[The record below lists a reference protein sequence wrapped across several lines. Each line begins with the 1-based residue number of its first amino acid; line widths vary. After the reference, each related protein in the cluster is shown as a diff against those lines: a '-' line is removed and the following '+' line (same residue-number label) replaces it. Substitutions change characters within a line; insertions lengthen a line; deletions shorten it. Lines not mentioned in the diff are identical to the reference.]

1 MSAVT
6 AGAQG
11 GPKGQAAPAKSTPEA
26 APKISSQPVANKGL
40 ITVSIMLATVMQVLD
55 TTIANVA
62 LPNMQGS
69 LGAAQ
74 DQITWVLTSYIV
86 AAAIM
91 TPVTGWLSDKIG
103 LRQLFI
109 ASAAG
114 FVVASMAC
122 GLSTSLEEMIA
133 FRLFQGLCG
142 AALVPL
148 SQTVLLNIN
157 KPEEHGQA
165 MAIWGAG
172 IMVGPIVGPT
182 LGGWL
187 TETFNWRYVF
197 FVNLP
202 IGALALAGMIAF
214 LPNTPKRQ
222 RGFDFFGF
230 AMLSIFIGALQ
241 LFLDRGEQVDWFS
254 SPEIWIELG
263 LAVSAIWVFVIH
275 ITGAK
280 APFIDPKIFRDRNLV
295 MALVMIFVVGMVL
308 LAGLALLPPMLQNIL
323 GYPVVTT
330 GLVLAPRGV
339 GTMISMI
346 VVGRIIGKFDTR
358 LLILTGLLLTA
369 LSLYQM
375 SGFSP
380 QMDQTPIIVSG
391 VVQGLGLGLVFV
403 PLSTLAFAT
412 LEPRFRAD
420 AASLFSLLRNIG
432 SSVGISI
439 VTVEL
444 AHNIVISRSELVSG
458 LNPFNPNFTEALAA
472 MGGMGANQTTALAV
486 LNQQVQAQAAMVAYV
501 DDFKLMMIITLCA
514 IPLLALMRPKPKGAG
529 PAEPGPAME

>member
-1 MSAVT
+1 MSA
-6 AGAQG
+6 A
-11 GPKGQAAPAKSTPEA
+11 AAPAA
-26 APKISSQPVANKGL
+26 AGPAGTVAHKGL
-40 ITVSIMLATVMQVLD
+40 ITIAIMLATVMQVLD

-91 TPVTGWLSDKIG
+91 TPVTGWLSDRMG
-103 LRQLFI
+103 LRELFI

-122 GLSTSLEEMIA
+122 GFATSLNEMIF
-133 FRLFQGLCG
+133 FRLLQGLCG

-157 KPEEHGQA
+157 TKEQHGSA

-187 TETFNWRYVF
+187 TETFNWRWVF

-202 IGALALAGMIAF
+202 IGLLALAGMILF
-214 LPNTPKRQ
+214 LPKTPKRQ

-230 AMLSIFIGALQ
+230 AMLSLFIGALQ
-241 LFLDRGEQVDWFS
+241 MFLDRGEQVDWFA
-254 SPEIWIELG
+254 SPECWIELG
-263 LAVSAIWVFVIH
+263 LAVSGLWAFVLH
-275 ITGAK
+275 ITGREGA
-280 APFIDPKIFRDRNLV
+280 FIDPKIFTDRNLV
-295 MALVMIFVVGMVL
+295 MALVMIFVVGMIL

-346 VVGRIIGKFDTR
+346 VVGRLIGKVDTR
-358 LLILTGLLLTA
+358 LLILTGLMLTA

-375 SGFSP
+375 SGFSIL
-380 QMDQTPIIVSG
+380 MDSTPIVVSG
-391 VVQGLGLGLVFV
+391 VIQGLGLGLVFV

-412 LEPRFRAD
+412 LAPKFRAD

-439 VTVEL
+439 VSVEL
-444 AHNIVISRSELVSG
+444 AHNIVISRSDLVSG
-458 LNPFNPNFTEALAA
+458 LNPFNPNFTGAVGA
-472 MGGMGANQTTALAV
+472 MGLDQTTTLAI

-514 IPLLALMRPKPKGAG
+514 VPLLAFMKPPQRSAAAADGEHA
-529 PAEPGPAME
+529 AVME